1 MTPMLP
7 VKNKIYTMLTGD
19 ASLTLLLGG
28 SDNIVSSW
36 PEEILFFPFVIYQ
49 DENQSDSE
57 FSDNKP
63 TMSRIRYRIDVF
75 TKSDSVTTT
84 EIGLEIARI
93 MGDDFF
99 TCVSNGEV
107 QDNTEGVKHRVMRF
121 GRELF
126 PTDIL

>member
-1 MTPMLP
+1 MLP

-36 PEEILFFPFVIYQ
+36 PEEILFFPVVIYQ

-107 QDNTEGVKHRVMRF
+107 QDITEGVKHRVMRF

-126 PTDIL
+126 LADIL